1 MAWYGDF
8 ICPWVSKDNL
18 VSSIETKDDHSID
31 DDDDYEYNG
40 SNLGELHAVEPNV
53 EDLNVNPF
61 KKTKLEQRKSKKN
74 VKNSKD
80 LEETEIITELY
91 EEIKAKQR
99 KKEQFKFDSENLFC
113 STLQVCLS
121 MCDLSMDS
129 RH

>member
-1 MAWYGDF
+1 M
-8 ICPWVSKDNL
+8 
-18 VSSIETKDDHSID
+18 
-31 DDDDYEYNG
+31 
-40 SNLGELHAVEPNV
+40 GELHAVEPNV